1 MTDEEGAASGGVLAF
16 PAIPLSRRRAWVAAP
31 RPRSRQRAS

>member
-1 MTDEEGAASGGVLAF
+1 F
-16 PAIPLSRRRAWVAAP
+16 PAIPLSRRRACVAAP

>member
-1 MTDEEGAASGGVLAF
+1 MTDEEGAARGGG
-16 PAIPLSRRRAWVAAP
+16 PAVPAVPRSRRRACVAAP